1 MVSVER
7 CLPGRRCSWKK
18 HAEEVSGNAREVM
31 LVLLGRAVAIKSCRD
46 PSTSCDIG
54 ADANANRYNPLL
66 TIYNALVNG
75 ANN

>member
-1 MVSVER
+1 
-7 CLPGRRCSWKK
+7 
-18 HAEEVSGNAREVM
+18 M